1 MGLNSNSYTSVTLLG
16 RLHRNPGDSVAW
28 DELVRR
34 YGRKIY
40 LWCRGWNLQDADAQ
54 DVTQNVLLEISKKM
68 RTFVYDPSR
77 SFRAW
82 LKTLAHA
89 AWCDFVASR
98 RSQHHG
104 TGDDAVHALLQSISD
119 RDEFALQIED
129 MYDLEL
135 LEAATAQVRMRI
147 QPQTWEIFRRLV
159 YEDHSGAD
167 VAAQMNVRIAAV
179 YVAKSRVQKMI
190 KEEIARLEEAPGTES

>member
-1 MGLNSNSYTSVTLLG
+1 MGLAANSRTSVSLIA
-16 RLHRNPGDSVAW
+16 RLHTNPGDRAAW
-28 DELVRR
+28 DDFVSR
-34 YGRKIY
+34 YGRKIFV
-40 LWCRGWNLQDADAQ
+40 WCRSWNLQEADAQ

-89 AWCDFVASR
+89 AWCDFVAAR
-98 RSQHHG
+98 RSHHQG
-104 TGDDAVHALLQSISD
+104 SGDEAVHALLQSISD
-119 RDEFALQIED
+119 RDDFALQLEE

-135 LEAATAQVRMRI
+135 LETATTQVRMRI

-159 YEDHSGAD
+159 YEDQSGTD
-167 VAAQMNVRIAAV
+167 VAAELNIGISAV
-179 YVAKSRVQKMI
+179 YMAKNRVQKML
-190 KEEIARLEEAPGTES
+190 KEEIARLEQATGAQP